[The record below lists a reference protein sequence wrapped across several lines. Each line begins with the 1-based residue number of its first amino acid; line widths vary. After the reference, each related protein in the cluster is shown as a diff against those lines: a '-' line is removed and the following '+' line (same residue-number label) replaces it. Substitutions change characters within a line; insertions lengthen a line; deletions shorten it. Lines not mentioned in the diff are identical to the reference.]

1 MWKWYIILVFF
12 AIAYSQNTADDFS
25 SEYIDELKESF
36 TRYDQDK
43 DDILTMEEILAAI
56 DEEADLDEIDR
67 SAEEITKAFSSLMR
81 KHDIDGD
88 GLTNLE

>member
-12 AIAYSQNTADDFS
+12 AIAYSQNTADFS

-43 DDILTMEEILAAI
+43 DGILTMEEILAAI
-56 DEEADLDEIDR
+56 AEEADLDELDR
-67 SAEEITKAFSSLMR
+67 SAEEITKAFSSLVK

-88 GLTNLE
+88 SLTNLE